1 MNTNTFNNLN
11 IINLNTNHIYSNINY
26 NISHQHNEYN
36 NYLLKYYYI
45 SSNISNIIVEFNN
58 IINDRNT
65 LDIEDPDIYS
75 NIDLR
80 IDNIITIY
88 NLNINEFN
96 ILKNNINNLKLNYNN
111 TLNLYNND
119 LLSNINLINEK
130 TLEIKDFSVDTD
142 KPTYNIRLFSILLN
156 KFITFFD
163 LLTYDERL
171 EHLSIIKNEYL
182 NFIHYLFFLNKA
194 FIISNLHQIYVTPI
208 LLLSSN
214 IETIILKDNFINIKN
229 INNYYGNISPHLINY
244 KINLLSDNIRSNLID
259 NSKPI
264 YKHISNEIIQFNP
277 DFRNKTYEIE
287 IIATSILESEIKYKI
302 ILIENGF
309 PEITPYNTNSNIKL
323 KDNFFSFHISDYYNN
338 DVLFM
343 IETSNITLSNLNSNY
358 EFIYNSDII
367 NYSNT
372 PIISDHII
380 ITPYFSNY
388 PIIFE
393 EYSNTNVIL
402 NIIIAPETT
411 SNYFIIELEDRTP
424 YEFDLKEINTWY
436 ININDSIITYEFLDQ
451 EDINNISIESN
462 ILTIYPDF
470 RNITYNLKIEIETE
484 NDYSRKNIIYFQI
497 NENQAPKPTRT
508 QRNLLLQHLLLK
520 EDLTFNANNYF
531 NTTTNEILAFDY
543 YVSNIYNYTCNIEL
557 AVLPDN
563 TFNITTNSNLK
574 FTPNYR
580 NISYELYIY
589 AIDTVYNVRSDSYL
603 RIKIREDKLLNK
615 IDDIL
620 PYFDLTNNIIT
631 FNIND
636 HINIPTPY
644 IYTNRYSINTT
655 NIRKNKINNNDA
667 VYIDHN
673 GNLHIEADFRNE
685 TYIVNVLVEAYD
697 NVVLKDSII
706 FTFSVEEIIAPY
718 PKIRSGNIYIPNTNY
733 NKNTRT
739 LTINNLI
746 TTSISIDLNTFF
758 INEIPHSTN
767 KYEILT
773 GNTDYYN
780 IINNNLII
788 IPNVRNTTYNFSIIC
803 KDNNYNTYNTN
814 ELLNIEV
821 IELPAITLNKYSD
834 DYTLSNIEKIIDL
847 STIFI
852 STINDVNLNYSID
865 TSVTGIT
872 GITGITTLYNNILTI
887 YPDYRGISYTIN
899 VEGSNINYPE
909 DSKNYVIN
917 ITELEP
923 LPINTKID
931 LIEINVER
939 FVYNQNNIEINL
951 EEIFENFRYYTYS
964 FQLTSDILNFNSII
978 SIEENNILTIKNFNH
993 EFNFFVDIKIV
1004 ELANNIQINFIRN
1017 SRSLT
1022 FTSTLNN
1029 FIITLDEIGNN
1040 YIYEIVGLNGVN
1052 VSSVVSLENN
1062 IMTILKSEILLEY
1075 NFVINMLNT
1084 ELNLIKKQIFYR
1096 IDTILV

>member
-1 MNTNTFNNLN
+1 MNINHFSNLN

-96 ILKNNINNLKLNYNN
+96 ILKNNINNLKFNYNN
-111 TLNLYNND
+111 TLNLYNNE
-119 LLSNINLINEK
+119 LLSNVNLINEK
-130 TLEIKDFSVDTD
+130 TLEIKDLSVSTD
-142 KPTYNIRLFSILLN
+142 KPIYNIRLFSILLN
-156 KFITFFD
+156 KFITFFNF
-163 LLTYDERL
+163 LKYNERL
-171 EHLSIIKNEYL
+171 EHLSIIKKEYL

-309 PEITPYNTNSNIKL
+309 PEIKPYNTNSNIKL
-323 KDNFFSFHISDYYNN
+323 RDNFFSFHISDYYNN

-393 EYSNTNVIL
+393 EYSNTPIIL
-402 NIIIAPETT
+402 NIINAPEIT
-411 SNYFIIELEDRTP
+411 SNYFIIELEDRIP
-424 YEFDLKEINTWY
+424 YEFDLKQINTWY

-451 EDINNISIESN
+451 DINNINIESN
-462 ILTIYPDF
+462 ILIIYPNF

-497 NENQAPKPTRT
+497 NENQAPKPIRT

-543 YVSNIYNYTCNIEL
+543 YVSNIYNHTCNIEL
-557 AVLPDN
+557 TILPDN

-603 RIKIREDKLLNK
+603 RIKIREDKLLHK

-644 IYTNRYSINTT
+644 IYTNKYSINTT

-667 VYIDHN
+667 VYIHDN
-673 GNLHIEADFRNE
+673 GNVYIEADFRNE
-685 TYIVNVLVEAYD
+685 SYIINVLVEAY
-697 NVVLKDSII
+697 NNMVLKDSII

-718 PKIRSGNIYIPNTNY
+718 PKIRTENIYIPNTNY
-733 NKNTRT
+733 NKNTKT

-758 INEIPHSTN
+758 INEIAYSTN
-767 KYEILT
+767 KYEIIT

-780 IINNNLII
+780 ITNNNLII
-788 IPNVRNTTYNFSIIC
+788 IPNVRNTIYYFSIIC
-803 KDNNYNTYNTN
+803 KDNNYNTYNNN

-834 DYTLSNIEKIIDL
+834 NYTLSNIEKIIDL

-852 STINDVNLNYSID
+852 STINGVSLNYTID
-865 TSVTGIT
+865 TSVS
-872 GITGITTLYNNILTI
+872 TTLYNNILTI
-887 YPDYRGISYTIN
+887 NPEYRGISYTIN

-909 DSKNYVIN
+909 DSKNYIIN

-939 FVYNQNNIEINL
+939 FIYNQDNIEINL

-964 FQLTSDILNFNSII
+964 FELTSDILNFNSII
-978 SIEENNILTIKNFNH
+978 SIEENNILRIKNFNH
-993 EFNFFVDIKIV
+993 EFNFIVDIKIV
-1004 ELANNIQINFIRN
+1004 ELLNNIKINFIRN

-1052 VSSVVSLENN
+1052 VSSIVSVENN

-1075 NFVINMLNT
+1075 NFVINMRNT

-1096 IDTILV
+1096 IDKNLV